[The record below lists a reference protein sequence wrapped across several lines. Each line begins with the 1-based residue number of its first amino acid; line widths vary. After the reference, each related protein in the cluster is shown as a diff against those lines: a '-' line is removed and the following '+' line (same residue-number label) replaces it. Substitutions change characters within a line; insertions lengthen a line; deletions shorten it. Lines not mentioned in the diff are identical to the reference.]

1 MRLDVRKGLPIDRD
15 EVVRGNEERQW
26 LFPQDLG
33 KPIRL
38 LVIGTWRDGRV
49 GGRGGPYLQQLL
61 QAATESVQFS
71 TGVCHRL
78 LPTPIAL
85 EDGRDDSCG
94 EDGGHQT
101 SDGEGSEGKAL
112 KTPHLSPN
120 SAPETLSA
128 HTHPSGHWSS

>member
-1 MRLDVRKGLPIDRD
+1 MK
-15 EVVRGNEERQW
+15 RGSGSSLRIWESPFGYW
-26 LFPQDLG
+26 LLG
-33 KPIRL
+33 P
-38 LVIGTWRDGRV
+38 GEMGET

-78 LPTPIAL
+78 PPTPIAL

-112 KTPHLSPN
+112 KTPHLSPI
-120 SAPETLSA
+120 SVPETLSG